1 MEDIDNMAFNGLPA
15 VFDDKVQN
23 TELYVQK
30 RIYQTLKFLTLF
42 PVEQNETGLFTN
54 YLNGDVDVSEPLYTN
69 NGIDFNEIKFGQGQ
83 TVGGQTLPIGFM
95 YRANTRDA
103 QRGKYD
109 SNLQSFYNA
118 AVVKIAD
125 FFEAKYA
132 EAMLK
137 GGRASTATLKAWTSA
152 ANVIENEI
160 TIDDEMRYD
169 ANDNATGYA
178 PDTAIVSRADKMAI
192 EKALRK
198 ENYDNSNFNYI
209 ASHKI
214 ANGKMVFFDSANPGA
229 VIEKYADPMYSI
241 VQTLADDGITATE
254 EGVAIPP
261 AFINV
266 KSEDTGRPQTVD
278 NYIWAESNLNMR
290 DSNGILTIQ

>member
-1 MEDIDNMAFNGLPA
+1 MFNGLPA

-30 RIYQTLKFLTLF
+30 RVYQTLKFLTLL

-54 YLNGDVDVSEPLYTN
+54 YLNGEVEVSDPLYTN

-95 YRANTRDA
+95 YKANTRDL

-109 SNLQSFYNA
+109 SNLQSFFNA
-118 AVVKIAD
+118 SVVKIAD
-125 FFEAKYA
+125 FFEEQYA
-132 EAMLK
+132 NSIIA
-137 GGRASTATLKAWTSA
+137 GGRESSATLKAWTSA
-152 ANVIENEI
+152 SNIIENEI
-160 TIDDEMRYD
+160 TLDDEMRYD

-178 PDTAIVSRADKMAI
+178 PDTVLVSRADKI
-192 EKALRK
+192 SIDKALRK
-198 ENYDNSNFNYI
+198 EDYTPNFNYI

-214 ANGKMVFFDSANPGA
+214 ANGNMAFFDSLNPGA
-229 VIEKYADPMYSI
+229 TIEKYADPDYSI
-241 VQTLADDGITATE
+241 IQTLADDGITETE
-254 EGVAIPP
+254 DGTPIPA

-278 NYIWAESNLNMR
+278 NYIWAESNLNIK
-290 DSNGILTIQ
+290 DSNGFLIVKG

>member
-1 MEDIDNMAFNGLPA
+1 MAFNGLPA

-30 RIYQTLKFLTLF
+30 RIYSSLKFLTLL

-54 YLNGDVDVSEPLYTN
+54 YINGEVDVSEPMYTN
-69 NGIDFNEIKFGQGQ
+69 NGIDFNEIRFGQGQ

-118 AVVKIAD
+118 AVVKISD
-125 FFEAKYA
+125 FFEGKYA
-132 EAMLK
+132 DAIIS
-137 GGRASTATLKAWTSA
+137 GGRLSTVDLEDWDTAEHIIDNELTL
-152 ANVIENEI
+152 
-160 TIDDEMRYD
+160 DDEMRYD

-178 PDTAIVSRADKMAI
+178 PNTVLLSRKDKI
-192 EKALRK
+192 SVEKALRAEDYK
-198 ENYDNSNFNYI
+198 SNFNYI
-209 ASHKI
+209 SSNKI
-214 ANGKMVFFDSANPGA
+214 SQGDFVLFDSANPGA
-229 VIEKYADPMYSI
+229 SIEKYTDPMYSI
-241 VQTLADDGITATE
+241 IQALADDGITATE
-254 EGVAIPP
+254 DGTPIPP

-290 DSNGILTIQ
+290 DSNGFLIVKGE

>member
-1 MEDIDNMAFNGLPA
+1 MAFNGLPA

-30 RIYQTLKFLTLF
+30 RIYQSLKFLNLL

-54 YLNGDVDVSEPLYTN
+54 YLNGDVEVSEPMYTN

-95 YRANTRDA
+95 YRANTRDK

-118 AVVKIAD
+118 SVVKMAD
-125 FFEAKYA
+125 FFETNYA
-132 EAMLK
+132 NAILA
-137 GGRASTATLKAWTSA
+137 GGRTSTATLKAWTSA
-152 ANVIENEI
+152 SNIIENEI
-160 TIDDEMRYD
+160 TLDDEMRYD

-178 PDTAIVSRADKMAI
+178 PNTALVSRADKIAI

-198 ENYDNSNFNYI
+198 EDYTPNFNYV

-214 ANGKMVFFDSANPGA
+214 ASGDMAFFDANNPGGS
-229 VIEKYADPMYSI
+229 IEKYADPDYSI
-241 VQTLADDGITATE
+241 IQSLADDGIT
-254 EGVAIPP
+254 VAEDGTPIPA
-261 AFINV
+261 AFINI

-278 NYIWAESNLNMR
+278 NYIWAESNLNIK
-290 DSNGILTIQ
+290 DSNGFLIVKGN